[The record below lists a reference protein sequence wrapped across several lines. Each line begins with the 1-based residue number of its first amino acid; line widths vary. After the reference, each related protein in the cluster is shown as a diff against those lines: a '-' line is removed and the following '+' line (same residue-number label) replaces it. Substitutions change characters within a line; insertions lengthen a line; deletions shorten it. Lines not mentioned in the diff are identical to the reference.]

1 VKCTDL
7 ISDENMT
14 GSLNNQ
20 DAKAQSFLQ
29 RTALTCPAAAFAV
42 PGHFRRQKSFD
53 FSLDNRVSISSLPAF
68 LSRKGKR
75 RRRNSAVPPPFGG
88 TKEKINAI

>member
-1 VKCTDL
+1 MAAAAAAMAVPPMPVKCTDL

-29 RTALTCPAAAFAV
+29 RTALTCPAAAFVA
-42 PGHFRRQKSFD
+42 PGHFRR
-53 FSLDNRVSISSLPAF
+53 
-68 LSRKGKR
+68 
-75 RRRNSAVPPPFGG
+75 
-88 TKEKINAI
+88 